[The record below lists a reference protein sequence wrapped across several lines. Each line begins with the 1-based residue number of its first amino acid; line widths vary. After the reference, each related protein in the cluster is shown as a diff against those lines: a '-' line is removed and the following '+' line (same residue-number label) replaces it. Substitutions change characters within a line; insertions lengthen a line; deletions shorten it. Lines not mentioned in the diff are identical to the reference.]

1 MRIKHGPKA
10 LILGAVLILII
21 AALAFAWFRISAS
34 NDEAVRHTTV
44 RYAVPLTIAAAPAYI
59 AEQKGFWTEAGV
71 DVKVSRF
78 NSGREALD
86 ALLSNNADFMSVSE
100 TPPLRAYIA
109 GQDIKIITTVTE
121 HREAK
126 LTIRTDRISQPSDI
140 KGKKIGTVTGTNS
153 DYYMYRWLE
162 AHGIKTNEVT
172 IVPLAAG
179 SISQAFIQGD
189 IDAMFAWEPLN
200 YSAYSKIPTLATS
213 WPTDLYSGRHTVVM
227 KSSYLDKNTAVA
239 ERVIKGFLLAE
250 KFIQT
255 NPDESKSIVAQAT
268 GMSKEAVDKLW
279 SEYTFK
285 VQLDDGLK
293 TILNNEA
300 NWISSTGKTAL
311 SVDPAKIVDPRAML
325 SVDPGSIGGAF

>member
-1 MRIKHGPKA
+1 MRFKHRSKA
-10 LILGAVLILII
+10 LILVGVLILIV
-21 AALAFAWFRISAS
+21 ATLVFAWYRISSS
-34 NDEAVRHTTV
+34 NEATIKKMTV

-71 DVKVSRF
+71 NVKVSRF

-86 ALLSNNADFMSVSE
+86 ALLSDNADLMSVSE

-109 GQDIKIITTVTE
+109 GQDIKIITTVTQ

-126 LTIRTDRISQPSDI
+126 LTIRTDRITQPSDI

-162 AHGIKTNEVT
+162 AHGIKTSEVT

-179 SISQAFIQGD
+179 SISQALVQGD

-200 YSAYSKIPTLATS
+200 YSAYSKIPDLTTS
-213 WPTDLYSGRHTVVM
+213 WLTDLYSGRHTIVM
-227 KSSYLDKNTAVA
+227 KSSYLDKNKTIA
-239 ERVIKGFLLAE
+239 ERVIKGFILAE

-255 NPDESKSIVAQAT
+255 NPDESKSIVAKAT
-268 GMSKEAVDKLW
+268 GMTMAAVDKLW
-279 SEYTFK
+279 GEYTFK
-285 VQLDDGLK
+285 IQLDDGLK
-293 TILNNEA
+293 TILNDEA
-300 NWISSTGKTAL
+300 NWISSTSKTAL
-311 SVDPAKIVDPRAML
+311 TVTPANIVDPRAML
-325 SVDPGSIGGAF
+325 SVDSADVGGAF